1 MRNFV
6 CYYCQEGADIFPGVI
21 SHLCQ
26 AHSSEDVKFRSL
38 ELNEITG
45 KFGYRTKHFAG
56 TTASSYNIT
65 VTGDNELNIVPRK
78 PETVEQN
85 TCLEEHC
92 STTDKPE
99 ITSDGTISE
108 LYDIIPVVI
117 EKLKQCGQLDLYM
130 KWCNLVATAV
140 GSSLTRVTSRIS
152 QVLLTGLS
160 GGLSRGSPV
169 LAHLLNFIV
178 SI

>member
-1 MRNFV
+1 M
-6 CYYCQEGADIFPGVI
+6 CATTAKKEPIIFPDVF

-38 ELNEITG
+38 ELNEMTG

-85 TCLEEHC
+85 TCLEEHY

-99 ITSDGTISE
+99 ITSDDTISE
-108 LYDIIPVVI
+108 LYDIIPVVKSCI
-117 EKLKQCGQLDLYM
+117 VFLIYAQNIHCWY
-130 KWCNLVATAV
+130 
-140 GSSLTRVTSRIS
+140 SLE
-152 QVLLTGLS
+152 
-160 GGLSRGSPV
+160 PPP
-169 LAHLLNFIV
+169 
-178 SI
+178 

>member
-6 CYYCQEGADIFPGVI
+6 CYYCQEGADIFPDVI

-56 TTASSYNIT
+56 TTASSYDIT

-85 TCLEEHC
+85 TCLEEHY
-92 STTDKPE
+92 STTY
-99 ITSDGTISE
+99 I
-108 LYDIIPVVI
+108 
-117 EKLKQCGQLDLYM
+117 
-130 KWCNLVATAV
+130 
-140 GSSLTRVTSRIS
+140 R
-152 QVLLTGLS
+152 
-160 GGLSRGSPV
+160 
-169 LAHLLNFIV
+169 
-178 SI
+178 